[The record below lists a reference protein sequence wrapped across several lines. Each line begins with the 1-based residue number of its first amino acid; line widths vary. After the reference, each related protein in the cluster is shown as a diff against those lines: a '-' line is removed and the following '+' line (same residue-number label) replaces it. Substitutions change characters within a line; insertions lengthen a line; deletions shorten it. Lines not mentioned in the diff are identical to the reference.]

1 MTANRHRWTSLLF
14 LGLLW
19 SGAGAIAEDAPAG
32 NPAWGAVVAERNRC
46 FECHGE
52 GGHGVQ
58 PGWPKLAGQYEQYL
72 LNQMRNFRAGKR
84 PHEFMELF
92 VSNLSDDDFVDLAA
106 YFWCQGPEGLD
117 VPRCQRT
124 R

>member
-1 MTANRHRWTSLLF
+1 MILNTLRRITFAI

-19 SGAGAIAEDAPAG
+19 GSAAAIAQDVPAG

-58 PGWPKLAGQYEQYL
+58 PGWPKLAGQYELYL
-72 LNQMRNFRAGKR
+72 LNQMRAFRAGKR

-92 VSNLSDDDFVDLAA
+92 VSNLSDDDFIDLAS
-106 YFWCQGPEGLD
+106 YFWCQGPEGLE
-117 VPRCQRT
+117 VPNCKRQR
-124 R
+124 